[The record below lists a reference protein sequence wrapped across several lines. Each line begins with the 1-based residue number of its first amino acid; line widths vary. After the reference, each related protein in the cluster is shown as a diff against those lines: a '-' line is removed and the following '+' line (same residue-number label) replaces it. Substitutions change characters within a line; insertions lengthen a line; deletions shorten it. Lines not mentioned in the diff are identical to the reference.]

1 MNKLFYTLLFITT
14 IWSCTTERPQV
25 ILTLGDS
32 NGAAKHGWVN
42 QLASLRP
49 SDSIYNKSI
58 SGNTIGFN
66 NLDNPKLNTLENLDR
81 YLHDV
86 DQKAGKIDY
95 VIIMLGTNDS
105 KAVFDGRQHEV
116 MNNLATLVQRVKAFE
131 YTNTTDPKIVVLSP
145 PPYGPDSLLAK
156 KYKGGAARVKW
167 LASQYS
173 GTCRSLGAAFID
185 IHSHLENLFMD
196 HSKDGVHLDAAGQM
210 LIAEKINEYLEGR
223 D

>member
-1 MNKLFYTLLFITT
+1 MNKLVYTLLFFAT

-25 ILTLGDS
+25 ILALGDS

-66 NLDNPKLNTLENLDR
+66 NLGNSKLNTLANLDR
-81 YLHDV
+81 YLQEV
-86 DQKAGKIDY
+86 DRKAGKIDH
-95 VIIMLGTNDS
+95 VIVMLGTNDS
-105 KAVFDGRQHEV
+105 KAVFDGRQQEV
-116 MNNLATLVQRVKAFE
+116 MKNLETLVQRVKAFE
-131 YTNTTDPKIVVLSP
+131 YGNANAPKIVVLSP
-145 PPYGPDSLLAK
+145 PPYGPDSLLAE

-173 GTCRSLGAAFID
+173 GTCSSLGAAFID

-196 HSKDGVHLDAAGQM
+196 HSKDGVHLDAAGQV
-210 LIAEKINEYLEGR
+210 LIAEKVNEYLEGR